1 MIVNVTINCNR
12 LTTNAIAMYFEDVD
26 NLEHLNKY
34 LEKLDL
40 LPLEETTVTFDK
52 SVGIVN
58 NSIIL

>member
-1 MIVNVTINCNR
+1 
-12 LTTNAIAMYFEDVD
+12 MYFEDVD